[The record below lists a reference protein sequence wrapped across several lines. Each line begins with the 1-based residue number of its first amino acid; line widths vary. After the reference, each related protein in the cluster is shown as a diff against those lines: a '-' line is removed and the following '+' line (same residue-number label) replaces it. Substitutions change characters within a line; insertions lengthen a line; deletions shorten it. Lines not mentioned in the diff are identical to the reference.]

1 MVFRTY
7 FRGSGLQR
15 RLSDGHQ
22 KWPRLFPEEIIAVTG
37 GCDKIGAMDSGMHFQ
52 QHYGHLPAV
61 VAVSPGRI
69 NLIGEHIDYLG
80 GCVMP
85 VAIDR
90 YLTVEAAKTV
100 DGTFEFLPIR
110 AGFRSPIVLK
120 REELIRCS
128 LPEERWQ
135 NYLIGVIAGYSAAG
149 VEVPGFRAVIHSD
162 LPTGAGLSSSAAL
175 ETAVALVIEG
185 LSGVTLDVADRA
197 LLCQKAEHD
206 YAGVP
211 CGIMDQLAVG
221 AGKAGHVLHLDC
233 RDLSMQHFPLSPDLV
248 ILTADTGVKH
258 ALGDGEYRKRREDC
272 DAACAILG
280 IASLRE
286 FPLQMVE
293 QSRADLGERLFRRVH
308 HAVSEMVRVRD
319 FSEALVQQDS
329 ATLGRTMRESHE
341 SLRDDYEVSCRELD
355 HLVETAYA
363 FGPDR
368 GLIGSRMTGGGFGGS
383 TVSLV
388 EAESAAALKT
398 RLEASYR
405 TEFGRELHCFI
416 TSAVDGACST
426 TIE

>member
-1 MVFRTY
+1 MY
-7 FRGSGLQR
+7 SGR
-15 RLSDGHQ
+15 
-22 KWPRLFPEEIIAVTG
+22 
-37 GCDKIGAMDSGMHFQ
+37 HFQ
-52 QHYGHLPAV
+52 QHFGHSPTV

-90 YLTVEAAKTV
+90 HLTVEAAKTT

-110 AGFRSPIVLK
+110 AGFGSPVVLK
-120 REELIRCS
+120 REDLVRRS
-128 LPEERWQ
+128 LPEESWQ
-135 NYLIGVIAGYSAAG
+135 NYLIGVIAGYRAAG
-149 VEVPGFRAVIHSD
+149 VDVPGFRAVIHSD

-175 ETAVALVIEG
+175 ETAVALVIEA
-185 LSGVTLDVADRA
+185 LTGVEQDVVDRA
-197 LLCQKAEHD
+197 LLCQRAEHD

-233 RDLSMQHFPLSPDLV
+233 RDLSMQHFPLPSDLA
-248 ILTADTGVKH
+248 ILTADTRVKH

-280 IASLRE
+280 TDSLRD
-286 FPLQMVE
+286 FPLE
-293 QSRADLGERLFRRVH
+293 EIERFRETLGDQLFRRVR
-308 HAVSEMVRVRD
+308 HAISEMARVTE
-319 FSEALVQQDS
+319 FSEALVQNDS

-341 SLRDDYEVSCRELD
+341 SLRDDYEVSCPELD
-355 HLVETAYA
+355 HLVEAAYA
-363 FGPDR
+363 FGPER
-368 GLIGSRMTGGGFGGS
+368 GLAGSRMTGGGFGGS

-388 EAESAAALKT
+388 RADAADALKAH
-398 RLEASYR
+398 LEGSYR
-405 TEFGRELHCFI
+405 AEFGRELNCFI
-416 TSAVDGACST
+416 TSAVDGANSI